1 VNQFF
6 WIHSQLGIVYS
17 QGRRGL
23 MSICWTGLGSNTAYG
38 IQQGQVLQLWIV
50 YILSFQ
56 WTRPWRHLWR
66 AKTGLIHVLER
77 PKREEYR
84 VSWRGYE
91 RSTFAR
97 RHLWRAKTGLIH
109 VLERPKREEY
119 RVSWRG
125 YERSTF
131 ARRHLSRCFT
141 SCLQVRYWKI
151 QGHGFWQVIH
161 PGGEFC
167 TLESEC
173 LRLRAELP
181 TKSMKF
187 KETPCTESKISQ
199 NFIIYD
205 EESSRKGM
213 SWRIGWCASKIAR
226 DEKR

>member
-1 VNQFF
+1 
-6 WIHSQLGIVYS
+6 
-17 QGRRGL
+17 

-56 WTRPWRHLWR
+56 WTRPW
-66 AKTGLIHVLER
+66 
-77 PKREEYR
+77 
-84 VSWRGYE
+84 
-91 RSTFAR
+91 

-199 NFIIYD
+199 NFIIYG